1 MSFQPQFSGKIVKW
15 QNIVLA
21 IHVSF
26 LSYSFLLDK
35 LPTSLFLW
43 WFPSSDLIKNDTLVN
58 IK

>member
-21 IHVSF
+21 IHV
-26 LSYSFLLDK
+26 SFLLDK